1 MKKKL
6 LLIIP
11 AVIILIV
18 SITLVLTKKTDNQK
32 QILQDNKVEESS
44 KIEDVS
50 TTNENKEETI
60 VEEQEE
66 VKQEEKQEIK
76 NIEQKQITNNTTK
89 ETKVQEQP
97 KTETVQPAPVQ
108 TQPVQQ
114 TQPEPVR
121 EQTEWEK
128 LGISEYDYYNSPMWS
143 WARVDYSVKKYGS
156 LEATHQACV
165 DAGNQM
171 EDITSF
177 TCNNI
182 NSYSGDYLG
191 EMLKVRY

>member
-18 SITLVLTKKTDNQK
+18 SITLVLTKKADNPK

-44 KIEDVS
+44 KIEEVS
-50 TTNENKEETI
+50 TTKENKEETI
-60 VEEQEE
+60 VETKEEEQEE
-66 VKQEEKQEIK
+66 KKESK
-76 NIEQKQITNNTTK
+76 NIEQKQTTNNTSK

-97 KTETVQPAPVQ
+97 KTETVQVAPVQ

-114 TQPEPVR
+114 PQPEPVR

-143 WARVDYSVKKYGS
+143 WARVDYSVKIYGS

-191 EMLKVRY
+191 DMLKVRY

>member
-1 MKKKL
+1 MRKKL

-18 SITLVLTKKTDNQK
+18 SITMVLTKKSDNPK
-32 QILQDNKVEESS
+32 QVLQDNKIEETSKKGEIQIIEES
-44 KIEDVS
+44 K
-50 TTNENKEETI
+50 KETI
-60 VEEQEE
+60 DE
-66 VKQEEKQEIK
+66 VKEDKQEEIKETK
-76 NIEQKQITNNTTK
+76 NIEQKQTTNNTSK
-89 ETKVQEQP
+89 ETKVQQQP

-114 TQPEPVR
+114 PQPEPAR

-143 WARVDYSVKKYGS
+143 WARVDYSVKTYGS

-165 DAGNQM
+165 DAGNQL

-191 EMLKVRY
+191 DMLKVRY

>member
-1 MKKKL
+1 MTSKL
-6 LLIIP
+6 
-11 AVIILIV
+11 V
-18 SITLVLTKKTDNQK
+18 KKTDNQK

-44 KIEDVS
+44 KIEEVS
-50 TTNENKEETI
+50 TTKENKEETI
-60 VEEQEE
+60 EEQEE
-66 VKQEEKQEIK
+66 VKQEETKETK
-76 NIEQKQITNNTTK
+76 NIEQKQTTNNTAK

-97 KTETVQPAPVQ
+97 KTETVQSAPVQ

-143 WARVDYSVKKYGS
+143 WARVDYSVKTYGS

>member
-18 SITLVLTKKTDNQK
+18 SITMVLTKKSDNPK
-32 QILQDNKVEESS
+32 QVLQDNKIEDTSKREEIQIIEES
-44 KIEDVS
+44 K
-50 TTNENKEETI
+50 KETI
-60 VEEQEE
+60 DE
-66 VKQEEKQEIK
+66 VKEDKTEEIKETK
-76 NIEQKQITNNTTK
+76 NIEQKQTTNNTSK
-89 ETKVQEQP
+89 ENKVQEQP

-114 TQPEPVR
+114 PQPEPVR

-143 WARVDYSVKKYGS
+143 WARVDYSVKTYGS
-156 LEATHQACV
+156 MEATHQACV
-165 DAGNQM
+165 DAGNKL

-191 EMLKVRY
+191 DMLKVRY

>member
-18 SITLVLTKKTDNQK
+18 SITLVLTKKADNPK

-44 KIEDVS
+44 KIEEVS
-50 TTNENKEETI
+50 TTKENKEETI
-60 VEEQEE
+60 VETKEEEQEE
-66 VKQEEKQEIK
+66 IKETK
-76 NIEQKQITNNTTK
+76 NIEQKQTTNNTSK

-97 KTETVQPAPVQ
+97 KTETVQSTPVQ

-114 TQPEPVR
+114 PQPEPVR

-143 WARVDYSVKKYGS
+143 WARVDYSVKTYGS

-191 EMLKVRY
+191 DMLKVRY

>member
-18 SITLVLTKKTDNQK
+18 SITMVLTKKSDNPK
-32 QILQDNKVEESS
+32 QVLQDNKIEDTSKKEEIQIIEES
-44 KIEDVS
+44 K
-50 TTNENKEETI
+50 KETI
-60 VEEQEE
+60 DE
-66 VKQEEKQEIK
+66 VKEDKTEEIKETK
-76 NIEQKQITNNTTK
+76 NIEQKQTTNNTSK
-89 ETKVQEQP
+89 ETKVQDQP

-114 TQPEPVR
+114 PQPEPVR

-143 WARVDYSVKKYGS
+143 WARVDYSVKTYGS
-156 LEATHQACV
+156 MEATHQACV
-165 DAGNQM
+165 DAGNKL

-191 EMLKVRY
+191 DMLKVRY

>member
-18 SITLVLTKKTDNQK
+18 SITLVLTKKADNPK

-60 VEEQEE
+60 IEEQEE
-66 VKQEEKQEIK
+66 VKQEEIKETK
-76 NIEQKQITNNTTK
+76 NIEQKQTTNNTTK

-97 KTETVQPAPVQ
+97 KTETVQVAPVQ
-108 TQPVQQ
+108 QP
-114 TQPEPVR
+114 QPEPVR

-143 WARVDYSVKKYGS
+143 WARVDYSVKIYGS

-191 EMLKVRY
+191 DMLKVRY

>member
-18 SITLVLTKKTDNQK
+18 SITMVLTKKSDNPK
-32 QILQDNKVEESS
+32 QVLQDNKIEDTSKKEEIQIIEES
-44 KIEDVS
+44 K
-50 TTNENKEETI
+50 KETI
-60 VEEQEE
+60 DE
-66 VKQEEKQEIK
+66 VKEDKTEEIKETK
-76 NIEQKQITNNTTK
+76 NIEQKQTTNNTSK

-114 TQPEPVR
+114 PQPEPVR

-143 WARVDYSVKKYGS
+143 WARVDYSVKTYGS
-156 LEATHQACV
+156 MEATHQACV
-165 DAGNQM
+165 DAGNKL

>member
-18 SITLVLTKKTDNQK
+18 SITMVLIKKSDNPK
-32 QILQDNKVEESS
+32 QVLQDNKIEDTSKKEEIQIIEES
-44 KIEDVS
+44 KKETIDDVKEDK
-50 TTNENKEETI
+50 KEEIKET
-60 VEEQEE
+60 
-66 VKQEEKQEIK
+66 K
-76 NIEQKQITNNTTK
+76 NIEQKQTTNNTSK

-114 TQPEPVR
+114 PQPEPVR

-143 WARVDYSVKKYGS
+143 WARVDYSVKTYGS
-156 LEATHQACV
+156 MEATHQACV
-165 DAGNQM
+165 DAGNKL

-191 EMLKVRY
+191 DMLKVRY